1 MIPVQ
6 TLPDGVQVLPSGFQ
20 VRTPEKMGEISKS
33 IESSLAPLKANFM
46 STMDS
51 LKDRGDGVSSIDFDI
66 NSFNVSPVI
75 PALIDSLHLKEYGGW
90 YAAAAMAI
98 AASQQRSAGKE
109 EALERFE
116 SELELAREKA
126 NEAASAAGVAA
137 EGAKMAKSLA
147 MKMKYSY
154 SPDNTKVIL
163 EDSKM
168 KVIELEKVSFIF
180 VYEVYIVFEVPIIH

>member
-51 LKDRGDGVSSIDFDI
+51 LKDRGDDVPSIDFDI
-66 NSFNVSPVI
+66 NSLNVSPVI

-109 EALERFE
+109 EASERFE